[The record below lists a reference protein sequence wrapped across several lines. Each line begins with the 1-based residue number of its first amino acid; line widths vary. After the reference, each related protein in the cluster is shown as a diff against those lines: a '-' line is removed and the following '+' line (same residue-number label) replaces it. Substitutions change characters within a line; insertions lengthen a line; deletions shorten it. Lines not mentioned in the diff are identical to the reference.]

1 MREKGRCFG
10 LIGDTKEELE
20 ARIHELKHIKV
31 FIEVLIKAR
40 EEELKEVIK
49 NE

>member
-1 MREKGRCFG
+1 M
-10 LIGDTKEELE
+10 IGDTKEELE